1 MIDSAN
7 VEQLIYHG
15 KYFLLFSWL
24 FLFLT
29 PFFRIGVKIACEYY
43 TLLG

>member
-7 VEQLIYHG
+7 VDQLIYHG

-24 FLFLT
+24 FSFFA
-29 PFFRIGVKIACEYY
+29 PFFRIGVKIVCQNY